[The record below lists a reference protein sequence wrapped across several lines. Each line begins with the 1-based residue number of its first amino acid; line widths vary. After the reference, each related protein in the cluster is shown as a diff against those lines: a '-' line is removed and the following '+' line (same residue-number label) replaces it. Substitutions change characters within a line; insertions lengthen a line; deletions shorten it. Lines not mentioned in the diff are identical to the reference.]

1 MTAIT
6 KNTGQ
11 ITQHA
16 DLEQTQNAWVTFQNY
31 AHLKR
36 PETERE
42 YLELHA
48 LLDDLTNR
56 YAMDDATFGP
66 LIDLIARYMLE
77 WENANDPW
85 AQTPSTPRDA
95 LASLMRDRGTTQ
107 YQLEKAGVVAQ
118 STLSQIL
125 SGKRG
130 ISKGTAKKL
139 GAFFGVSSLVFLD

>member
-1 MTAIT
+1 MIDIT
-6 KNTGQ
+6 KSTGT
-11 ITQHA
+11 ITPHA
-16 DLEQTQNAWVTFQNY
+16 DLEQTQNAWVAFQNH

-48 LLDDLTNR
+48 LLDDLTDR

-85 AQTPSTPRDA
+85 AHTSTPRNA
-95 LASLMRDRGTTQ
+95 LASLMRDRGATQ
-107 YQLEKAGVVAQ
+107 SQLEMAGVVAQ

-125 SGKRG
+125 SSKRG
-130 ISKGTAKKL
+130 ISKATAKKL
-139 GAFFGVSSLVFLD
+139 GAYFGVSSALFL